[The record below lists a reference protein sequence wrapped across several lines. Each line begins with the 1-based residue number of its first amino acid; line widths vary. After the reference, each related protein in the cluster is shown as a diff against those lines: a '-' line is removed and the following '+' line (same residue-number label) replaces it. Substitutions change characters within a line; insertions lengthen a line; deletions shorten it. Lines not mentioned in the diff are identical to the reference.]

1 MKHDNIQNSLSGYIA
16 KLVEDGDND
25 AALARLDSELTR
37 HESAEAYYL
46 RGRLMWKL
54 GRKAEAMSDYSK
66 AAAIDPSSP
75 AATALEMARD
85 VMNFFNPDL
94 YNP

>member
-1 MKHDNIQNSLSGYIA
+1 MQHDNIKNSLAANIA
-16 KLVEDGDND
+16 SAVENGDTD
-25 AALARLDSELTR
+25 AALARLDEELSQG
-37 HESAEAYYL
+37 ESAEAYYL

-75 AATALEMARD
+75 AAAALEMARD

>member
-1 MKHDNIQNSLSGYIA
+1 MQNDNIHNSLAGYVA
-16 KLVEDGDND
+16 KAVEDGNTD
-25 AALARLDSELTR
+25 AAMERLDSELSERET
-37 HESAEAYYL
+37 AEAYYL

-75 AATALEMARD
+75 ASAALEMARD